1 MIIGFILAGSLP
13 SSGSGKGLRTPKNWF
28 VKPRHWSPRT
38 ITHFLSAR
46 LPACTATELKGTYRC
61 IMCGVRLLLFYVCC
75 TNLGL
80 VWLPYACSVL
90 CFSTA
95 SRRNSCNFNSFTY
108 VDRRKN
114 VIIIK
119 PLHKGRGN
127 SSDKLE
133 RLYPLWR
140 PSTDWWRFVRR
151 VATWPVLMTK
161 EKKNS
166 LAEKDSHRYSVL
178 KITLFKILRML
189 VWSSV

>member
-95 SRRNSCNFNSFTY
+95 SRRNS
-108 VDRRKN
+108 
-114 VIIIK
+114 VILTVSLTWIEEK
-119 PLHKGRGN
+119 M
-127 SSDKLE
+127 SSSSNLCIRVE
-133 RLYPLWR
+133 E
-140 PSTDWWRFVRR
+140 T
-151 VATWPVLMTK
+151 VATNWKGNIHCGGQVRI
-161 EKKNS
+161 
-166 LAEKDSHRYSVL
+166 AGDS
-178 KITLFKILRML
+178 
-189 VWSSV
+189 